1 MKRIA
6 LLALLALLPALSALA
21 ADGGWTRM
29 ETALEPGVTRI
40 DLRREATPCDVRMVA
55 LDRAALPGLR
65 FHVRQAGG
73 GLFAAKAVPALARE
87 LEGFLAPFGARRI
100 VAGANGDFFDN
111 GRGSATF
118 GMPFGTVVSGSVAI
132 GGELVT
138 TGHYKPGILYAE
150 PDLMLYEWR
159 DRADRRELRLGRLV
173 FRGEILSHPL
183 AGGAVTNAFRLV
195 NPLLAGL
202 DPDPAKQPDEL
213 VVLTARWT
221 KPIPAPGV
229 RVRHRGGPRKNPPTG
244 LLAPYGGC
252 GELEILGPVEPGD
265 RLSGDPL
272 EGAIV
277 GLGRAAETARALL
290 GARAPE
296 DLRAPDLLGGGRPD
310 LVLHADFER
319 DPGMGEDFFLVTEA
333 IRPWTFPL
341 RGGEIRETHEAAD
354 YPRTIVGLGPG
365 KVVLLVADG
374 RSARSRSLTSREAAA
389 LLAAEG
395 CTDAAQFDGG
405 GSATLLAEGEIL
417 NRPSDGRPRPVANG
431 LFLALPA
438 R

>member
-1 MKRIA
+1 MKRILFA
-6 LLALLALLPALSALA
+6 AAFAALA
-21 ADGGWTRM
+21 ASAEGGGWVRT
-29 ETALEPGVTRI
+29 ETALGPGVTRI
-40 DLRREATPCDVRMVA
+40 DLRRETPPCDVRMVA
-55 LDRAALPGLR
+55 FDRSALPDLR

-221 KPIPAPGV
+221 KPIPACAIGAAPARTRRPGSS
-229 RVRHRGGPRKNPPTG
+229 RPTG
-244 LLAPYGGC
+244 AAASWRSSVP
-252 GELEILGPVEPGD
+252 
-265 RLSGDPL
+265 SS
-272 EGAIV
+272 
-277 GLGRAAETARALL
+277 RAT
-290 GARAPE
+290 GFP
-296 DLRAPDLLGGGRPD
+296 
-310 LVLHADFER
+310 
-319 DPGMGEDFFLVTEA
+319 A
-333 IRPWTFPL
+333 IRSRARSSGSGAPPKPPG
-341 RGGEIRETHEAAD
+341 RCSAPARR
-354 YPRTIVGLGPG
+354 RT
-365 KVVLLVADG
+365 
-374 RSARSRSLTSREAAA
+374 SARRTSSAAA
-389 LLAAEG
+389 G
-395 CTDAAQFDGG
+395 RTSCCTRTS
-405 GSATLLAEGEIL
+405 SAT
-417 NRPSDGRPRPVANG
+417 
-431 LFLALPA
+431 PA
-438 R
+438 WARISSW